1 MKVKIFVFYIIGFF
15 IFCGVGFY
23 KNYVVGFLVG
33 LVLYVLLLVLIGVF
47 FGFTSVDPIEK
58 SIYERRKK
66 E

>member
-1 MKVKIFVFYIIGFF
+1 MKIKTFVFYIFGFFVFCGIGFY
-15 IFCGVGFY
+15 V
-23 KNYVVGFLVG
+23 NYVIGFLVG
-33 LVLYVLLLVLIGVF
+33 LVSYVLLLILIGTF